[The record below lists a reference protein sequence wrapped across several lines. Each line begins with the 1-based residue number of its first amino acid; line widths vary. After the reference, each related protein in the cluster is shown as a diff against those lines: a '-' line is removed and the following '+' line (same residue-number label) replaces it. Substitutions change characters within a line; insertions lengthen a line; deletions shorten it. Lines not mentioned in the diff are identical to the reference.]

1 MATTPTAKKGKPPR
15 TLLIVGVVGLLLLG
29 YLFLRSKSGSSAA
42 APTASGA
49 SSPVPQ
55 TSSDAGGDGQSSTDQ
70 GSADLLAALAG
81 ENQSLMKSFLDS
93 TSGLISLAGSSFG
106 AQSGSGSMA
115 VAEPSGVSSGF
126 ASTTS
131 TPFVNDAAFV
141 TPTAPSQANAV
152 DPAQAANAAAL
163 GVAAE
168 PNMTLDQVNQQ
179 LATAGLPAQSYPSQI
194 SATPDAVGAIGGNI
208 APPLYG
214 GWFTAPA
221 GATNVNVLPS
231 GAVTYVGSSGATF
244 EQAPGK
250 TRYVIKAA

>member
-1 MATTPTAKKGKPPR
+1 M
-15 TLLIVGVVGLLLLG
+15 
-29 YLFLRSKSGSSAA
+29 
-42 APTASGA
+42 
-49 SSPVPQ
+49 PQ
-55 TSSDAGGDGQSSTDQ
+55 TSSDAGGPSAADQ

-81 ENQSLMKSFLDS
+81 ENQSLLKSFLDS
-93 TSGLISLAGSSFG
+93 TSGLVSLAGSSFG
-106 AQSGSGSMA
+106 AQGSSSSSVG
-115 VAEPSGVSSGF
+115 EPVSQSSF

-131 TPFVNDAAFV
+131 TPEPSFV
-141 TPTAPSQANAV
+141 TPTVPSQARAV
-152 DPAQAANAAAL
+152 DSAQAANAAAL

-179 LATAGLPAQSYPSQI
+179 LAAAGMPAQSYPSQI
-194 SATPDAVGAIGGNI
+194 TGTPNAVGAIGGNI